1 MRRQNDDSCSVAL
14 PRSLAPPELGWLRS
28 WGVGY
33 SYSLQRWRPV
43 WLLHTA
49 SLCCFSQTK
58 QASESASPHPHAHTN
73 PSLSLPCP
81 LRICFLSSWKLLFIL
96 QLSPVTYWPGLEPRD
111 RGQGLKSEV
120 GNTQNSGSRVI
131 YPALPSTSADSQW
144 WPWMQI
150 TLCPLLNELQSR
162 SSAYPGILGN
172 RR

>member
-1 MRRQNDDSCSVAL
+1 MGVIKHLDPKDEKAKRWQLLRGVPQKPCTPWAW
-14 PRSLAPPELGWLRS
+14 LAEKLRWRVQLFS
-28 WGVGY
+28 RHRE
-33 SYSLQRWRPV
+33 RWRPV

-81 LRICFLSSWKLLFIL
+81 LWICFLFSWKLLFIL

-120 GNTQNSGSRVI
+120 GNTQNSASRVI

-144 WPWMQI
+144 WPWM
-150 TLCPLLNELQSR
+150 
-162 SSAYPGILGN
+162 
-172 RR
+172 